1 MEKAYIETTIPSY
14 YVARPSANLIQAARQ
29 AKPSIDEVMAE
40 VHRHKDEIAK
50 ENQFDLE
57 KLISKLQGRQEKNPR
72 LVRLASPLPTSK

>member
-1 MEKAYIETTIPSY
+1 MMKTIE
-14 YVARPSANLIQAARQ
+14 VAN
-29 AKPSIDEVMAE
+29 PSIDEVMAE

>member
-1 MEKAYIETTIPSY
+1 MMKTIE
-14 YVARPSANLIQAARQ
+14 V